1 MERYEFVC
9 CFGGRS
15 TGWKIQLYWLSQF
28 IVLLANWLELVAD
41 NLQEVAI
48 R

>member
-15 TGWKIQLYWLSQF
+15 KGWKVQLHRMSQSV
-28 IVLLANWLELVAD
+28 VLLADWLELVAD
-41 NLQEVAI
+41 NFQEVDV

>member
-15 TGWKIQLYWLSQF
+15 TGWKVQLHCLSQS
-28 IVLLANWLELVAD
+28 VMLLANWLELVAD
-41 NLQEVAI
+41 NLQEVDV

>member
-1 MERYEFVC
+1 MERYGFVC

-15 TGWKIQLYWLSQF
+15 TGWKVQLHWMSQS
-28 IVLLANWLELVAD
+28 VMLLANWLKLVAD
-41 NLQEVAI
+41 NLQEMDV

>member
-15 TGWKIQLYWLSQF
+15 ISWKVQLHRLSQSV
-28 IVLLANWLELVAD
+28 VLLVNWLELVAD
-41 NLQEVAI
+41 NLQKVAI

>member
-15 TGWKIQLYWLSQF
+15 KGWKVQLHWLSQS

-41 NLQEVAI
+41 NLQEVVV